1 MRALRYAEIKRRDI
15 ANGSGVRVSLFVQG
29 CFKHCKGCFNESTWD
44 FNGGKPFTRQ
54 VADQLIEDLK
64 PDYVKG
70 LSILGGEPFEYVDAL
85 ICLICEVKQKAPD
98 KDIYVWSG
106 YTWEEILED
115 PEKSRL
121 LEYID
126 ILVDGSFDESKKDIS
141 LQFRGSSNQR
151 CIDVQDSLCL
161 GHIVEWRW
169 ENDSR
174 YSRY

>member
-15 ANGSGVRVSLFVQG
+15 SNGSVVRVSLFVQG

-64 PDYVKG
+64 PAYVRG

-85 ICLICEVKQKAPD
+85 ICLICEVKQKDPD

-126 ILVDGSFDESKKDIS
+126 ILVDGSFEEDKKDIS
-141 LQFRGSSNQR
+141 LQFKGSSNQR
-151 CIDVQDSLCL
+151 AIDVTESLYRDE
-161 GHIVEWRW
+161 IVEWRW
-169 ENDSR
+169 KD
-174 YSRY
+174 

>member
-64 PDYVKG
+64 PSYVRG

-85 ICLICEVKQKAPD
+85 IWLICEVKHKAPD

-106 YTWEEILED
+106 YTWEEILSD

-126 ILVDGSFDESKKDIS
+126 ILVDGSFEEDKKDIS
-141 LQFRGSSNQR
+141 LQFKGSSNQR
-151 CIDVQDSLCL
+151 AIDVKDSLCL

>member
-44 FNGGKPFTRQ
+44 FKGGKPFTRQ

-64 PDYVKG
+64 PAYVKG

-85 ICLICEVKQKAPD
+85 ICLICEVKQNAPD

-121 LEYID
+121 LAYID
-126 ILVDGSFDESKKDIS
+126 ILVDGSFEEDKKDIS
-141 LQFRGSSNQR
+141 LQFKGSSNQR
-151 CIDVQDSLCL
+151 AIDVKDSICL
-161 GHIVEWRW
+161 GHIVEWKW
-169 ENDSR
+169 D
-174 YSRY
+174 

>member
-64 PDYVKG
+64 PAYVKG

-85 ICLICEVKQKAPD
+85 ICLICEVNQKAPD

-126 ILVDGSFDESKKDIS
+126 ILVDGSFDEDKKDIS
-141 LQFRGSSNQR
+141 LQFKGSSNQR
-151 CIDVQDSLCL
+151 AIDVTESLYRDE
-161 GHIVEWRW
+161 IVEWRW
-169 ENDSR
+169 KD
-174 YSRY
+174 

>member
-64 PDYVKG
+64 PAYVRG

-85 ICLICEVKQKAPD
+85 ICLICEVKQKALD

-121 LEYID
+121 LAYID
-126 ILVDGSFDESKKDIS
+126 VLVDGSFEEDKKDIS
-141 LQFRGSSNQR
+141 LQFKGSSNQR
-151 CIDVQDSLCL
+151 AIDVTESLYRDE
-161 GHIVEWRW
+161 IVEWRW
-169 ENDSR
+169 KD
-174 YSRY
+174 